1 MQEEKDKVRR
11 EKLAGLFFDLAKL
24 SFAGLV
30 VGGIVSM
37 KPDVDI
43 TLDIYRD
50 ITGRSVVRLKLEKKQ
65 KDLCE
70 VEKAEDAGEETGGCE
85 KNCSGDEWMG
95 LMGRRHGSSEMAE
108 GFGYIYVGAGE

>member
-1 MQEEKDKVRR
+1 MEKERRNPETSVRFACSGSAAMKREIAVWIGEKD
-11 EKLAGLFFDLAKL
+11 
-24 SFAGLV
+24 
-30 VGGIVSM
+30 
-37 KPDVDI
+37 P
-43 TLDIYRD
+43 
-50 ITGRSVVRLKLEKKQ
+50 
-65 KDLCE
+65 